1 MEERYRDSGAE
12 QREPKSK
19 APTQLRVPMFRAG
32 GLQVRFPLGE
42 LLHAAI
48 FALMFLGG
56 ISQAAAAGG
65 TIRGKV
71 EFKGPDG
78 TVYPVPG
85 ATVGIRSVRRN
96 HAPADEAALNRSTDA
111 DEEGRFVFQEIPG
124 GCFVLTATKEGLA
137 AEGRETCLLSNGA
150 ELVVNL
156 EMTLAE
162 VSSSV
167 QVSAEVENIDTT
179 ESSPTGTVSAKTLVN
194 APSLSEQFDS
204 YLPLLPGV
212 VRGPDGRL
220 NLQGARASQSG
231 SLVNSTNA
239 TDPYTGVS
247 AISIPIDVV
256 ANVKVLSNPY
266 DAEYGKFAGAVS
278 TVETK
283 VSDFSRP
290 RFIAQNFVPGI
301 KLRGGHV
308 MGLEKFIP
316 RQTISVP
323 IIRNRFAVTQSV
335 EYRFVRSEVKH
346 ARLPVLRRD
355 TGSESFD
362 SLTRADFQLGTRQTA
377 SLSLSI
383 YPRKL
388 NYFGLDTFTPQE
400 STPDVRQRGYMILF
414 HDQFASR
421 AGSLLETR
429 FSFKTFDVDVKPN
442 SDQAFFRGIET
453 AAGGFFNRQSR
464 DTERFEHSEVY
475 HAQPLSALGQHLIKA
490 GWNFARES
498 YDGRQVF
505 ASVHLLGAAN
515 QLVQLIE
522 FGPPTSPAVTQ
533 RQYTVFFQDKWSLR
547 PRFTLDAGVR
557 FDRNST
563 ARQDHFA
570 PRIGFAAVL
579 DKSNKTVLRGG
590 VGEFYD
596 RVNLNVASFLDLPG
610 RTESR
615 FSGGAVPVSAVT
627 YRHRLSSPVR
637 DPRSVGW
644 NLQIDRHLRS
654 RLYLRAGYQ
663 QRITSRNFLVD
674 PETTPG
680 GHFLTLSNNGL
691 DRYRA
696 FEVTARYLVGETGQV
711 TASYVRSSAVGN
723 LNDFNSLFS
732 DTPLSTIRPDERSR
746 LAFDAPHRFLV
757 WAELQL
763 PWKVTFTPL
772 MDVHT
777 GFPYSIV
784 DENRDFVG
792 PRNQAGRFPRFVSV
806 DFQLLR
812 RIRLPIVHKKARI
825 GVRVFDAFNTFNPM
839 DIQNNIASPRF
850 GTFTRSA
857 DRIVAGKL
865 IFGGGL

>member
-1 MEERYRDSGAE
+1 MASS
-12 QREPKSK
+12 QH
-19 APTQLRVPMFRAG
+19 RVWSFNAG
-32 GLQVRFPLGE
+32 SLQVMSFLSG
-42 LLHAAI
+42 LLRAAMS
-48 FALMFLGG
+48 ALLFLGG
-56 ISQAAAAGG
+56 ISLAAADGG
-65 TIRGKV
+65 AIRGRV
-71 EFKGPDG
+71 HFKGSDG
-78 TVYPVPG
+78 TAYPVPG
-85 ATVGIRSVRRN
+85 ATVVIRSVTRY
-96 HAPADEAALNRSTDA
+96 HAQGEVAAVNRSTNA
-111 DEEGRFVFQEIPG
+111 DEEGRFVFQEVHG
-124 GCFVLTATKEGLA
+124 GCFTVTATKEGLA
-137 AEGRETCLLSNGA
+137 AEGRETCLLSDGA

-156 EMTLAE
+156 EMTLAMVSTSVE
-162 VSSSV
+162 VSA
-167 QVSAEVENIDTT
+167 SAENIDAT
-179 ESSPTGTVSAKTLVN
+179 ESSATGTVSAKTLVN
-194 APSLSEQFDS
+194 APSLTEQFDS

-239 TDPYTGVS
+239 TDPYTGES

-283 VSDFSRP
+283 VSDFKRP
-290 RFIAQNFVPGI
+290 HFIAQNFVPGI

-308 MGLEKFIP
+308 MGIEKFIP
-316 RQTISVP
+316 RQTISSP
-323 IIRNRFAVTQSV
+323 IIRNRVAITQSV
-335 EYRFVRSEVKH
+335 EYRFVRNEVKH

-362 SLTRADFQLGTRQTA
+362 SLTRADFQLSARQTA

-400 STPDVRQRGYMILF
+400 STPDLRQRGYMILF
-414 HDQFASR
+414 HDQLASR
-421 AGSLLETR
+421 AASLLETR
-429 FSFKTFDVDVKPN
+429 FSYKTFDVDVKPN
-442 SDQAFFRGIET
+442 SDKAFFRGIET
-453 AAGGFFNRQSR
+453 ATGGFFSRQNR
-464 DTERFEHSEVY
+464 DTGRLEHSEIY
-475 HAQPLSALGQHLIKA
+475 HAQPLNAVGQHLIKV

-505 ASVHLLGAAN
+505 APVYLLGAAN

-522 FGPPTSPAVTQ
+522 FGPPTSPSVTQ
-533 RQYTVFFQDKWSLR
+533 RQYTFFFQDKWNLH

-563 ARQDHFA
+563 AGQNHFA

-596 RVNLNVASFLDLPG
+596 RVNLNIASFLDLPE
-610 RTESR
+610 RTEVR
-615 FSGGAVPVSAVT
+615 FAGGTVPVSSVT
-627 YRHRLSSPVR
+627 YRHRLLNPVQ

-644 NLQIDRHLRS
+644 SLQVDRQLQS
-654 RLYLRAGYQ
+654 RLYLRVGYQ

-674 PETTPG
+674 PVSTTSG
-680 GHFLTLSNNGL
+680 GNLTLSNRGL

-696 FEVTARYLVGETGQV
+696 LEVTARYLVGETGQF

-723 LNDFNSLFS
+723 LNDFNSFFG
-732 DTPLSTIRPDERSR
+732 DTPLSAIRPDERSR
-746 LAFDAPHRFLV
+746 LAFDAPNRFLA

-772 MDVHT
+772 VDVHT

-792 PRNQAGRFPRFVSV
+792 ARNRAGRFPQFVSV

-812 RIRLPIVHKKARI
+812 RIRLPIVHKRARV
-825 GVRVFDAFNTFNPM
+825 GVRVFDAFNTFNPI
-839 DIQNNIASPRF
+839 DIQNNIASSRF